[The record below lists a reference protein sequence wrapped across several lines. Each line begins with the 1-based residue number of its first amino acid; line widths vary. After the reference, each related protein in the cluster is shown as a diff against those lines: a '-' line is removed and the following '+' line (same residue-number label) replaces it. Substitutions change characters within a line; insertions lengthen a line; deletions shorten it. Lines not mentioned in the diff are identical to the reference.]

1 MDILNYLKQSK
12 HLWIIPAYGIFYMI
26 SFMLMEQSDV
36 KIHMIHSLA
45 DDKIPFCPYFIIP
58 YVLWYFF
65 LIGTVIYFAVFC
77 PSKKEYYQYLGTL
90 GVGMTL
96 FLLISYVYPNGQ
108 HLRPDLGSTGGG
120 VFISVIRFLYKI
132 DTPTNIF
139 PSMHVFNATASCI
152 ALYQNERCRKNK
164 LFTVSQIILT
174 ISIVLSTMFLK
185 QHSVADVMT
194 ALILNI
200 LCYQLFY
207 RVLPA
212 RKERL
217 AEVLTRRE
225 ICTVPNLLSTLRLCL
240 AVVFFGIFE
249 RYGVGEYRTVLV
261 LLILAAAATDVLD
274 GRIAR
279 SFNSISQ
286 VGRILDPVA
295 DKAMQGVMIAYLIP
309 RYPLAKLVLILN
321 ILCYQLFYRVLPARK
336 ERLAEVLTRREI
348 CTVPNLLSTLRLC
361 LAVVFFGIF
370 ERYGV
375 GEYRTVLVLL
385 ILAAAATDVLDGRI
399 ARSFNSISQVGRI
412 LDPVADKAMQ
422 GVMIAYLIPRYPLA
436 KLVLILFVIKE
447 CYMTVAG
454 WKVLMETKETI
465 EAQWHGKLNTAVTYV
480 VVLILLAGPRLPYS
494 TSNVLIGA
502 CAVCMAM
509 SLSMY
514 AAQFREMLEHQ
525 NGRYQRKMQGGFSG
539 N

>member
-1 MDILNYLKQSK
+1 MV
-12 HLWIIPAYGIFYMI
+12 

-36 KIHMIHSLA
+36 KIHIIHSLA

-65 LIGTVIYFAVFC
+65 LIGTVIYFAVSC

-108 HLRPDLGSTGGG
+108 QLRPDLSVAGDG
-120 VFISVIRFLYKI
+120 VFISAIRFLYKI

-164 LFTVSQIILT
+164 VFTAGQIVLT
-174 ISIVLSTMFLK
+174 VSIVLSTMFLK
-185 QHSVADVMT
+185 QHSVEDVMT

-207 RVLPA
+207 KVIPA
-212 RKERL
+212 RQKRL
-217 AEVLTRRE
+217 SEVLTRKE
-225 ICTVPNLLSTLRLCL
+225 ICTVPNLLSALRLCL
-240 AVVFFGIFE
+240 AIVFLGIFE
-249 RYGVGEYRTVLV
+249 RYGVGEYRTVLA
-261 LLILAAAATDVLD
+261 LIIVAAAATDVLD

-279 SFNSISQ
+279 SFDSVSR

-295 DKAMQGVMIAYLIP
+295 DKAMQGVMLAYL
-309 RYPLAKLVLILN
+309 V
-321 ILCYQLFYRVLPARK
+321 
-336 ERLAEVLTRREI
+336 
-348 CTVPNLLSTLRLC
+348 
-361 LAVVFFGIF
+361 
-370 ERYGV
+370 
-375 GEYRTVLVLL
+375 
-385 ILAAAATDVLDGRI
+385 
-399 ARSFNSISQVGRI
+399 
-412 LDPVADKAMQ
+412 
-422 GVMIAYLIPRYPLA
+422 PRYPLA

-447 CYMTVAG
+447 CYMTVTG

-465 EAQWHGKLNTAVTYV
+465 EVQWHGKLNTVVTYV
-480 VVLILLAGPRLPYS
+480 VVLNLLVGPRIPYS
-494 TSNVLIGA
+494 TCNVLIGA

-509 SLSMY
+509 SFGMY
-514 AAQFREMLEHQ
+514 ATQFREMLERQ
-525 NGRYQRKMQGGFSG
+525 NGGYRRNVQGGFSR
-539 N
+539 

>member
-65 LIGTVIYFAVFC
+65 LIGTVIYFAVSC

-108 HLRPDLGSTGGG
+108 QLRPDLSNAGNG
-120 VFISVIRFLYKI
+120 VFISVVRFLYKI

-164 LFTVSQIILT
+164 IFTVSQLILGV
-174 ISIVLSTMFLK
+174 SIVLSTMFLK

-207 RVLPA
+207 RVIPA
-212 RKERL
+212 RQKRL
-217 AEVLTRRE
+217 SEVLTRKE

-240 AVVFFGIFE
+240 AIVFLGIFE
-249 RYGVGEYRTVLV
+249 RYGVREYRGVLV
-261 LLILAAAATDVLD
+261 LLMFAAAATDVLD

-279 SFNSISQ
+279 SFDSVSR
-286 VGRILDPVA
+286 VGRVLDPVA
-295 DKAMQGVMIAYLIP
+295 DKAMQGVMLACLVP
-309 RYPLAKLVLILN
+309 RFPLAKLI
-321 ILCYQLFYRVLPARK
+321 
-336 ERLAEVLTRREI
+336 
-348 CTVPNLLSTLRLC
+348 
-361 LAVVFFGIF
+361 
-370 ERYGV
+370 
-375 GEYRTVLVLL
+375 
-385 ILAAAATDVLDGRI
+385 
-399 ARSFNSISQVGRI
+399 
-412 LDPVADKAMQ
+412 
-422 GVMIAYLIPRYPLA
+422 
-436 KLVLILFVIKE
+436 LILFVIKE

-454 WKVLMETKETI
+454 WKVLMETRETI
-465 EAQWHGKLNTAVTYV
+465 EVQWHGRLNTAVTYV
-480 VVLILLAGPRLPYS
+480 VVLLLLTWPGLPYS
-494 TSNVLIGA
+494 TCNVLIGA
-502 CAVCMAM
+502 CAVCMM
-509 SLSMY
+509 ISFYMY
-514 AAQFREMLEHQ
+514 AVQFREMLERQ
-525 NGRYQRKMQGGFSG
+525 NGSYRRKMQGGFSH
-539 N
+539 

>member
-36 KIHMIHSLA
+36 KIHIIHSLA

-152 ALYQNERCRKNK
+152 ALYQNKRCRKNK

-194 ALILNI
+194 A
-200 LCYQLFY
+200 
-207 RVLPA
+207 
-212 RKERL
+212 
-217 AEVLTRRE
+217 
-225 ICTVPNLLSTLRLCL
+225 
-240 AVVFFGIFE
+240 
-249 RYGVGEYRTVLV
+249 
-261 LLILAAAATDVLD
+261 
-274 GRIAR
+274 
-279 SFNSISQ
+279 
-286 VGRILDPVA
+286 
-295 DKAMQGVMIAYLIP
+295 
-309 RYPLAKLVLILN
+309 LILN

-514 AAQFREMLEHQ
+514 ASQFREMLEHQ
-525 NGRYQRKMQGGFSG
+525 NGRYHRKMQGDFSG

>member
-1 MDILNYLKQSK
+1 MV
-12 HLWIIPAYGIFYMI
+12 

-36 KIHMIHSLA
+36 KIHIIHSLA

-65 LIGTVIYFAVFC
+65 LIGTVIYFTVSC

-108 HLRPDLGSTGGG
+108 QLRPDLSNAGNGI
-120 VFISVIRFLYKI
+120 FISVIRFLYKI

-164 LFTVSQIILT
+164 VFTVGQLVLGV
-174 ISIVLSTMFLK
+174 SIVLSTMFLK

-207 RVLPA
+207 RVIPA
-212 RKERL
+212 RQKRL
-217 AEVLTRRE
+217 SEVLTRKE
-225 ICTVPNLLSTLRLCL
+225 ICTVPNLLSALRLCL
-240 AVVFFGIFE
+240 AIVFLGIFE

-261 LLILAAAATDVLD
+261 LLIVAAAATDILD

-279 SFNSISQ
+279 SFDSVSR

-295 DKAMQGVMIAYLIP
+295 DKAMQGVMLAYLVP
-309 RYPLAKLVLILN
+309 RYPLAKLVLL
-321 ILCYQLFYRVLPARK
+321 
-336 ERLAEVLTRREI
+336 
-348 CTVPNLLSTLRLC
+348 
-361 LAVVFFGIF
+361 
-370 ERYGV
+370 
-375 GEYRTVLVLL
+375 
-385 ILAAAATDVLDGRI
+385 
-399 ARSFNSISQVGRI
+399 
-412 LDPVADKAMQ
+412 
-422 GVMIAYLIPRYPLA
+422 
-436 KLVLILFVIKE
+436 LFVIKE

-465 EAQWHGKLNTAVTYV
+465 EVQWHGRLNTAVTYV
-480 VVLILLAGPRLPYS
+480 VVLNLLVGPRIPYS
-494 TSNVLIGA
+494 TCNVLIGA

-509 SLSMY
+509 SFGMY
-514 AAQFREMLEHQ
+514 ATQLREILERQ
-525 NGRYQRKMQGGFSG
+525 NGSYRRKMQGGFSR
-539 N
+539 

>member
-1 MDILNYLKQSK
+1 MV
-12 HLWIIPAYGIFYMI
+12 

-36 KIHMIHSLA
+36 KIHIIHSLA

-65 LIGTVIYFAVFC
+65 LIGTVIYFAVSC

-108 HLRPDLGSTGGG
+108 QLRPDLSVAGDG
-120 VFISVIRFLYKI
+120 VFISAIRFLYKI

-164 LFTVSQIILT
+164 VFTAGQIVLT
-174 ISIVLSTMFLK
+174 VSIVLSTMFLK
-185 QHSVADVMT
+185 QHSVEDVMT

-207 RVLPA
+207 KVIPA
-212 RKERL
+212 RQKRL
-217 AEVLTRRE
+217 SEVLTRKE
-225 ICTVPNLLSTLRLCL
+225 ICTVPNLLSALRLCL
-240 AVVFFGIFE
+240 AIVFLGIFE
-249 RYGVGEYRTVLV
+249 RYGVGEYRTVLA
-261 LLILAAAATDVLD
+261 LIIVAAAATDVLD

-279 SFNSISQ
+279 SFDSVSR

-295 DKAMQGVMIAYLIP
+295 DKAMQGVMLAYL
-309 RYPLAKLVLILN
+309 V
-321 ILCYQLFYRVLPARK
+321 
-336 ERLAEVLTRREI
+336 
-348 CTVPNLLSTLRLC
+348 
-361 LAVVFFGIF
+361 
-370 ERYGV
+370 
-375 GEYRTVLVLL
+375 
-385 ILAAAATDVLDGRI
+385 
-399 ARSFNSISQVGRI
+399 
-412 LDPVADKAMQ
+412 
-422 GVMIAYLIPRYPLA
+422 PRYPLA

-447 CYMTVAG
+447 CYMTVTG

-465 EAQWHGKLNTAVTYV
+465 EVQWHGKLNTVVTYV
-480 VVLILLAGPRLPYS
+480 VVLNLLVGPRIPYS
-494 TSNVLIGA
+494 TCNVLIGA

-509 SLSMY
+509 SFGMY
-514 AAQFREMLEHQ
+514 ATQFREMLERQ
-525 NGRYQRKMQGGFSG
+525 NGSYRRKMQGGFSR
-539 N
+539 